1 MRGVKRM
8 KNPKSNKKAI
18 IRKIIY
24 LILFSLMIFAFIYL
38 SNRYS
43 ALSVRKDPTITDY
56 YPTIKDTSKYDIM
69 KADATIKEI
78 KDGTSL
84 IMIGSHTSKWSNKYI
99 EEIEAITKELKITK
113 IKYYDLNNDKSQR
126 NSNYYEIKELLNGHL
141 TTTDGSENNLLAP
154 SFYII
159 VDGQVKYYNIDTV
172 AMKNDITVEDYWTP
186 DQEEQFASE
195 ITAAINKYYLNN
207 QSQ

>member
-1 MRGVKRM
+1 
-8 KNPKSNKKAI
+8 
-18 IRKIIY
+18 
-24 LILFSLMIFAFIYL
+24 MIFAFIYL

-69 KADATIKEI
+69 KAAATIKEI
-78 KDGTSL
+78 KSGTNL
-84 IMIGSHTSKWSNKYI
+84 IMIGSYTSKWSNKYI
-99 EEIEAITKELKITK
+99 EEIEAITKKLKITK
-113 IKYYDLNNDKSQR
+113 VKYYDLNNDKSQR
-126 NSNYYEIKELLNGHL
+126 NSNYYEIKELLNGYL
-141 TTTDGSENNLLAP
+141 ITTDGSENNLLAP

-207 QSQ
+207 QDQ